1 MNFRQL
7 SMGGLLALLLL
18 GDVQAQGLRDAMS
31 DRRSAK
37 SAAQLG
43 AELLADLPYG
53 QHECQRLDVYR
64 PLNARSVPILLMV
77 HGGAWDKGDK
87 RMDRVVENKMARW
100 LPQGYLFVSTNYR
113 LLPDATPLQQ
123 VEDIAQALSYVQ
135 QHATDWGGDPQR
147 VVLLGH
153 SAGAHLV
160 SLLSAAPEI
169 GQAYAVQPWLGT
181 VALDSAA
188 FDVEQIMRD
197 RHYRLY
203 DKAFG
208 QDPVYW
214 RAASPVWRLQQAGV
228 PMLAVCSSKRKEACR
243 QAQGFAE
250 RGRALDMQVT
260 VLPQA
265 LSHGEINAQ
274 LGVPGAYTDAVETFL
289 QRIGATPAP

>member
-1 MNFRQL
+1 MDCWRCCYWG
-7 SMGGLLALLLL
+7 MC
-18 GDVQAQGLRDAMS
+18 
-31 DRRSAK
+31 RRRGC
-37 SAAQLG
+37 G

-53 QHECQRLDVYR
+53 QHERQRLDVYR
-64 PLNARSVPILLMV
+64 PLNARSAPILLMV

-123 VEDIAQALSYVQ
+123 AEDIAQALSYVQ
-135 QHATDWGGDPQR
+135 QHATGWGGDPQR

-188 FDVEQIMRD
+188 FDVERIMRD

-208 QDPVYW
+208 QDPAYW
-214 RAASPVWRLQQAGV
+214 RAASPVWRLQQAGA
-228 PMLAVCSSKRKEACR
+228 PMLAVCSSKRKEACL

-274 LGVPGAYTDAVETFL
+274 LGVPGAYTDAVETFF

>member
-31 DRRSAK
+31 DRRTAK

-53 QHECQRLDVYR
+53 QHERQRLDVYR
-64 PLNARSVPILLMV
+64 PLNARSAPILLMV

-123 VEDIAQALSYVQ
+123 AEDIAQALSYVQ
-135 QHATDWGGDPQR
+135 QHATGWGGDPQR

-188 FDVEQIMRD
+188 FDVERIMRD

-208 QDPVYW
+208 QDPAYW
-214 RAASPVWRLQQAGV
+214 RAASPVRRLQQAGA

>member
-7 SMGGLLALLLL
+7 RMGGLLALLLL

-53 QHECQRLDVYR
+53 QHERQRLDVYR
-64 PLNARSVPILLMV
+64 PLNARSASILLMV

-87 RMDRVVENKMARW
+87 RMDRVIENKMARW

-123 VEDIAQALSYVQ
+123 AEDIAQALSYVQ
-135 QHATDWGGDPQR
+135 QHATGWGGDPQR

-169 GQAYAVQPWLGT
+169 GQAYAVKPWLGT

-188 FDVEQIMRD
+188 FDVERIMRD

-208 QDPVYW
+208 QDPAYW
-214 RAASPVWRLQQAGV
+214 RAASPVRRLQHAGA

-260 VLPQA
+260 VLQQA

>member
-7 SMGGLLALLLL
+7 SIGGLLALLLL

-31 DRRSAK
+31 DRRTAK

-53 QHECQRLDVYR
+53 QHERQRLDVYR
-64 PLNARSVPILLMV
+64 PLNARSAPILLMV

-123 VEDIAQALSYVQ
+123 AEDIAQALSYVQ
-135 QHATDWGGDPQR
+135 QHATGWGGDPQR

-188 FDVEQIMRD
+188 FDVERIMRD

-208 QDPVYW
+208 QDPAYW
-214 RAASPVWRLQQAGV
+214 RAASPVRRLQQAGA

>member
-18 GDVQAQGLRDAMS
+18 GDVQAQGLRDVMS

-37 SAAQLG
+37 SAAQLD

-53 QHECQRLDVYR
+53 QHERQRLDVYR
-64 PLNARSVPILLMV
+64 PLNARSAPILLMV

-123 VEDIAQALSYVQ
+123 AEDIAQALSYVQ
-135 QHATDWGGDPQR
+135 QHATGWGGDPQR

-188 FDVEQIMRD
+188 FDVERIMRD

-208 QDPVYW
+208 QDPAYW
-214 RAASPVWRLQQAGV
+214 RAASPVRRLQQAGA

>member
-31 DRRSAK
+31 DRRSAR
-37 SAAQLG
+37 SATQLG

-53 QHECQRLDVYR
+53 QHERQRLDVYR
-64 PLNARSVPILLMV
+64 PLNARSAPILLMV

-123 VEDIAQALSYVQ
+123 AEDIAQALSYVQ
-135 QHATDWGGDPQR
+135 QHATGWGGDPQR

-188 FDVEQIMRD
+188 FDVERIMRD

-208 QDPVYW
+208 QDPAYW
-214 RAASPVWRLQQAGV
+214 RAASPVWRLQQAGA
-228 PMLAVCSSKRKEACR
+228 PMLAVCSSKRKEACL

-274 LGVPGAYTDAVETFL
+274 LGVSRAYTDAVESFF

>member
-53 QHECQRLDVYR
+53 QHERQRLDVYR
-64 PLNARSVPILLMV
+64 PLNARSAPILLMV

-123 VEDIAQALSYVQ
+123 AEDIAQALSYVQ
-135 QHATDWGGDPQR
+135 QHATGWGGDPQR

-188 FDVEQIMRD
+188 FDVERIMRD

-208 QDPVYW
+208 QDPAYW
-214 RAASPVWRLQQAGV
+214 RAASPVWRLQQAGA

>member
-1 MNFRQL
+1 MKLGRL
-7 SMGGLLALLLL
+7 SIGALLMLL
-18 GDVQAQGLRDAMS
+18 CLVDVQAQGLRDALS

-53 QHECQRLDVYR
+53 THARQRLDVYR
-64 PLNARSVPILLMV
+64 PLKAKSAPILLMM

-87 RMDRVVENKMARW
+87 RMDRVVENKLARW
-100 LPQGYLFVSTNYR
+100 LPQGYLFVSVNYR
-113 LLPDATPLQQ
+113 LIPDAMPVQQ
-123 VEDIAQALSYVQ
+123 AEDIAQALSYVQ
-135 QHATDWGGDPQR
+135 QHATGWGGDPQR

-188 FDVEQIMRD
+188 FDVERIMRD

-208 QDPVYW
+208 QDLAYW
-214 RAASPVWRLQQAGV
+214 RAASPLWRLQQAGA
-228 PMLAVCSSKRKEACR
+228 PMLAVCSSKREEACR
-243 QAQGFAE
+243 QAQGFAK
-250 RGRALDMQVT
+250 RGSELGMQVT
-260 VLPQA
+260 VLPLA

-289 QRIGATPAP
+289 QRIGAGPTP

>member
-7 SMGGLLALLLL
+7 SIGGLLALLLL

-31 DRRSAK
+31 DRRTAK

-53 QHECQRLDVYR
+53 QHERQRLDVYR
-64 PLNARSVPILLMV
+64 PLKARSAPILLMV

-87 RMDRVVENKMARW
+87 RMDRVIENKMARW

-123 VEDIAQALSYVQ
+123 AEDIAQALSYVQ
-135 QHATDWGGDPQR
+135 QHATGWGGDPQR

-188 FDVEQIMRD
+188 FDVERIMRD

-208 QDPVYW
+208 QDPAYW
-214 RAASPVWRLQQAGV
+214 RAASPVRRLQQAGA

>member
-31 DRRSAK
+31 DRRTAK

-53 QHECQRLDVYR
+53 QHERQRLDVYR
-64 PLNARSVPILLMV
+64 PLNARSAPILLMV

-123 VEDIAQALSYVQ
+123 AEDIAQALSYVQ

-169 GQAYAVQPWLGT
+169 GQAYAVQPSLGT

-188 FDVEQIMRD
+188 FDVERIMRN

-208 QDPVYW
+208 QDPAYW
-214 RAASPVWRLQQAGV
+214 RAASPVWRLQQAGA
-228 PMLAVCSSKRKEACR
+228 PMLAVCSSKRKEACL

-274 LGVPGAYTDAVETFL
+274 LGVPGAYTDALEEGFHC
-289 QRIGATPAP
+289 IGATPAP

>member
-53 QHECQRLDVYR
+53 QHERQRLDVYR
-64 PLNARSVPILLMV
+64 PLYARSAPILLMV

-123 VEDIAQALSYVQ
+123 AEDIAQALSYVQ

-169 GQAYAVQPWLGT
+169 GQAYAVKPWLGT

-188 FDVEQIMRD
+188 FDVERIMRD

-208 QDPVYW
+208 QDPAYW
-214 RAASPVWRLQQAGV
+214 RAASPVRRLQHAGA
-228 PMLAVCSSKRKEACR
+228 PMLAVCSSKRKEACL

-274 LGVPGAYTDAVETFL
+274 LGVPGAYTDAVETFF

>member
-53 QHECQRLDVYR
+53 QHERQRLDVYR
-64 PLNARSVPILLMV
+64 PLNARSAPILLMV

-123 VEDIAQALSYVQ
+123 AEDIAQALSYVQ
-135 QHATDWGGDPQR
+135 QHATGWGGDPQR

-188 FDVEQIMRD
+188 FDVERIMRD

-208 QDPVYW
+208 QDPAYW
-214 RAASPVWRLQQAGV
+214 RAASPVRRLQQAGA
-228 PMLAVCSSKRKEACR
+228 PMLAVCSSKRKEACL